1 MFATA
6 TLAILTMTLAFP
18 LIVQP
23 ALAESVVKLGV
34 LPYGPNESSKW
45 QWIKT
50 EKINI
55 VFPAGERKP
64 MFLWWHPDDTSNI
77 YVIKF
82 KGLIEFLTFD
92 DAFYR
97 RLYEATE
104 ERMQAMLNERYLG
117 PKQHMLQAE
126 IQNRIRQQVERLASN
141 YGLHKPFLPFDAGTW
156 NLTGPT
162 EVTRGD
168 VQYLSFNF
176 TLVSVPFPNLNF
188 AEKNVI
194 IRCRFY
200 YTPAEEDVDGLYTY
214 SVDAGVLKWDLI
226 VRNWTWNV
234 DRLKPLLEELA
245 YYGISVPVRKA
256 GLALWMN
263 FASIPIEEID
273 LAEADLEMSGGRV
286 EASST
291 VSNMYVEGAQ
301 VSVAENK
308 TLTDLEQ
315 PLTARARLRE
325 RFKVRFGWDDSSVAG
340 FFKYVPKAVIRDG
353 EDTTVVDV
361 RASYISAGHHMRLY
375 LCYPYFGNGTLEHDP
390 SLGIEMVPTLV
401 TPGLLLVLIGA
412 VSTIT
417 VVVLAVR
424 WKKRTINIVGVR

>member
-1 MFATA
+1 
-6 TLAILTMTLAFP
+6 MTFAFP
-18 LIVQP
+18 LIAQP
-23 ALAESVVKLGV
+23 ASAESVEKLGV
-34 LPYGPNESSKW
+34 LPYGPNESSRW

-50 EKINI
+50 DRINI
-55 VFPAGERKP
+55 VFPAGGRKP

-104 ERMQAMLNERYLG
+104 ERMRTMLNERYFG
-117 PKQHMLQAE
+117 PRQYMLDAE
-126 IQNRIRQQVERLASN
+126 VQSRIREQLESLASY
-141 YGLHKPFLPFDAGTW
+141 YGLHRPFLPFDAGTW

-162 EVTRGD
+162 EVTRGS

-176 TLVSVPFPNLNF
+176 TLVSVPFPNLDF
-188 AEKNVI
+188 AENNVI

-234 DRLKPLLEELA
+234 DRLEPLFEELA
-245 YYGISVPVRKA
+245 GYGISVPVRKA

-273 LAEADLEMSGGRV
+273 LAEADLEAGGGLV

-291 VSNMYVEGAQ
+291 VSSMYVEGTQ
-301 VSVAENK
+301 VGVVENR
-308 TLTDLEQ
+308 TLTGLEQ

-325 RFKVRFGWDDSSVAG
+325 RFKVRFGWGDSSVAG

-353 EDTTVVDV
+353 EDVTVVDV

-375 LCYPYFGNGTLEHDP
+375 LCYPYFGDGTLEHDP
-390 SLGIEMVPTLV
+390 SLGLEMVPTLV
-401 TPGLLLVLIGA
+401 TPGLLLVLVGA
-412 VSTIT
+412 ASTIT
-417 VVVLAVR
+417 IVVLAVR
-424 WKKRTINIVGVR
+424 WKKKTINIVGV